1 MNEISIQNHIEQLK
15 LKIKMYVRHR
25 TLHKYTGDP
34 DVRESRLFFLILP
47 LLNGDSWSEEQEQSA
62 IAVALIYSAL
72 TAHDQIKE
80 LNASSKSQQLTVLA
94 GDYYSGLYYQ
104 LLAQRSSIDL
114 IRTLSNGIIDI
125 SEKKSS
131 VYDRIHRTF
140 DEWMDTL
147 QIIESLSIEQFHQY
161 FGYDSYQIF
170 VRRALFIQRIEYEVH
185 LLRADKSSR
194 FLESLAESASMLGY
208 QVNWREQ
215 LEQRLEEEKSRLL
228 IDISSVSYISE
239 PIKNYMKQL
248 LNLNKSVNAS
258 VIRER

>member
-15 LKIKMYVRHR
+15 SKIKMYVRHR

-34 DVRESRLFFLILP
+34 DVSDSRLFFLILP
-47 LLNGDSWSEEQEQSA
+47 LLNGDNWTDDQEQSA

-80 LNASSKSQQLTVLA
+80 SNASSKSQQLTVLA

-104 LLAQRSSIDL
+104 LLAKRSSFDL

-131 VYDRIHRTF
+131 VYDQMHRTF

-147 QIIESLSIEQFHQY
+147 QTIESLSIEQFHHY
-161 FGYDSYQIF
+161 FNFDMYKPF
-170 VRRALFIQRIEYEVH
+170 VRKALLIKRIEDEIH
-185 LLRADKSSR
+185 LLSMSKSSR
-194 FLESLAESASMLGY
+194 FLESLAESASILGY
-208 QVNWREQ
+208 QTNWREL
-215 LEQRLEEEKSRLL
+215 LEMRLEDDKHQLL
-228 IDISSVSYISE
+228 SDLTSSTHISE
-239 PIKNYMKQL
+239 TIKNYMMQL
-248 LNLNKSVNAS
+248 FNLKSVNAS
-258 VIRER
+258 AIRER